1 MARVRARVSGRVQG
15 VAFRVS
21 ARHEATPLG
30 LTGWVRNE
38 PDGRVLLE
46 AQGERDRVDA
56 FLDWCRQGP
65 PGARVTSVEV
75 EWMDDIEG
83 ERRFEIRH

>member
-1 MARVRARVSGRVQG
+1 MARVRAGVSGRVQG
-15 VAFRVS
+15 VAFRWS
-21 ARHEATPLG
+21 ARDEATRLG

-46 AQGERDRVDA
+46 AQGERARTEA
-56 FLDWCRQGP
+56 FLEWCKLGP
-65 PGARVTSVEV
+65 PGARVTSVDL

>member
-21 ARHEATPLG
+21 TRDEATELG

-46 AQGERDRVDA
+46 AQGERDRVEA
-56 FLDWCRQGP
+56 ILEWCRQGP
-65 PGARVTSVEV
+65 PGARVTSVDT